1 MFASTRPHGFRFAHG
16 STFAQASA
24 APLSDDQIRQVAPSV
39 FADEAH
45 DSRSA
50 RYAYIAT
57 AELLRG
63 LRREGFEVF
72 SARQAVTR
80 DEERKGHAK
89 HLLRLRHASQIG
101 QPATRGD
108 SVPEILLLNSHDGSS
123 SYQMMG
129 GVFRFIC
136 ANGMVVPDGACQS
149 VKVPHTG
156 KIQDKVIAGAFE
168 VLDGLTRVIDPRDSM
183 RALTLAEPEQRA
195 FAHAAALLRFDP
207 AEGEAPPVTPD
218 QVNRARRMDDRAPD
232 LWTTFNRVQENVIRG
247 GMQGQTV
254 DANGRRLRRAVR
266 AVTGIDQDV
275 KLNRAL
281 WTLAEEMRRLKTTN

>member
-1 MFASTRPHGFRFAHG
+1 MYATPHRPNGFRFAH
-16 STFAQASA
+16 STATQSGRA
-24 APLSDDQIRQVAPSV
+24 LTDDEIRTVAPSV
-39 FADEAH
+39 FADDKH

-57 AELLRG
+57 AELLQG

-72 SARQAVTR
+72 SARQAITR
-80 DEERKGHAK
+80 DETRQGHAK

-101 QPATRGD
+101 QVAPVGD

-136 ANGMVVPDGACQS
+136 ANGMVVPDGACQTI
-149 VKVPHTG
+149 KVPHTG
-156 KIQDKVIAGAFE
+156 RIAERVTAGAFE
-168 VLDGLTRVIDPRDSM
+168 VLDGLTRVIDHRDSM
-183 RALTLAEPEQRA
+183 RAVTLAEPEQRA

-207 AEGEAPPVTPD
+207 AEGEALPVTPE

-247 GMQGQTV
+247 GMRGQSV
-254 DANGRRLRRAVR
+254 DANGRRQVRAVR

-281 WTLAEEMRRLKTTN
+281 WTLAEEMRKLKA